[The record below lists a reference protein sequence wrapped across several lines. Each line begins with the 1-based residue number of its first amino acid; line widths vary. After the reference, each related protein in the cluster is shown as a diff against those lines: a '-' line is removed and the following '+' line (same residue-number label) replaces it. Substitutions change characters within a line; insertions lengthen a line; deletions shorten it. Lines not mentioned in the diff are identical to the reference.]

1 MKGGMG
7 NRAQAKISNQNGT
20 GLQKIKSSE
29 AKTLKIREKP
39 TPTRNSRLARFAIK
53 YRECKSVFFFFF

>member
-39 TPTRNSRLARFAIK
+39 TRTRNTRLELFAIK
-53 YRECKSVFFFFF
+53 KN